1 MKVQKIVAFAF
12 IGYILILHLV
22 SAQFNGTFN
31 GTISDQD
38 RRTFNTILE
47 PVLRI
52 YNLIKYAATFIAV
65 IVLVLAGVSYITSG
79 SDPKK
84 RESSK
89 STIMYVFIGLAI
101 IWAAPW
107 FVQFM
112 VN

>member
-1 MKVQKIVAFAF
+1 MKVQKLAVLAIIA
-12 IGYILILHLV
+12 YMLIMPIV
-22 SAQFNGTFN
+22 SAQFNGT
-31 GTISDQD
+31 ISDED
-38 RRTFNTILE
+38 KRTFNTILE
-47 PVLRI
+47 PVLKI
-52 YNLIKYAATFIAV
+52 YNLVKYAATFIAV
-65 IVLVLAGVSYITSG
+65 IMLVLAGVSYIMSG

-89 STIMYVFIGLAI
+89 HTIMYVFIGLAI

>member
-1 MKVQKIVAFAF
+1 MKVQKIATLLLFSFVLMLPF
-12 IGYILILHLV
+12 V
-22 SAQFNGTFN
+22 VAQFNNTL
-31 GTISDQD
+31 TPQEQQ
-38 RRTFNTILE
+38 TFNTILE

-65 IVLVLAGVSYITSG
+65 IMLVLAGVSYMMSG
-79 SDPKK
+79 ADPKK

-89 STIMYVFIGLAI
+89 NTIMYVFLGLAI

-112 VN
+112 I

>member
-1 MKVQKIVAFAF
+1 MKVRKIATLLLFSFVLMLPF
-12 IGYILILHLV
+12 V
-22 SAQFNGTFN
+22 VAQFNNTLAP
-31 GTISDQD
+31 QEQQ
-38 RRTFNTILE
+38 TFNTILE

-65 IVLVLAGVSYITSG
+65 IMLVLAGVSYMMSG
-79 SDPKK
+79 ADPKK

-89 STIMYVFIGLAI
+89 NTIMYVFLGLAI

-112 VN
+112 I